1 MTIIRTRVADDTW
14 VFTSSLYVEVTAG
27 LVVTPEGGIL
37 IDTLPFP
44 SETRQMADFAERIC
58 PQGIKYVINTLSHAD
73 HVYGSYLFPKAELIG
88 HDLCR
93 QMLQQYGNRGLEEG
107 KEHTPELRQVQ
118 LRLPKIVFN
127 EGMVIRLG
135 GKTIHLIHSPG
146 PSPEC
151 CVVHVREDK
160 VLFASD
166 LMMPVPLIATPM
178 SDIEAYKRSLSN
190 LHDYNLECIVQGHGD
205 ILLRGEVSSSIDSCI
220 QYLYDIQNLVDTLI
234 ADGATKHDLLEHDI
248 EQFGRSRIPLGGL
261 VQQFHS
267 NNLLHLWEKA
277 RAEQRRQ
284 RQAARELAAAA
295 NEQAAS
301 SAAP

>member
-1 MTIIRTRVADDTW
+1 M
-14 VFTSSLYVEVTAG
+14 
-27 LVVTPEGGIL
+27 
-37 IDTLPFP
+37 
-44 SETRQMADFAERIC
+44 
-58 PQGIKYVINTLSHAD
+58 
-73 HVYGSYLFPKAELIG
+73 
-88 HDLCR
+88 
-93 QMLQQYGNRGLEEG
+93 
-107 KEHTPELRQVQ
+107 
-118 LRLPKIVFN
+118 RLPKIVFN
-127 EGMVIRLG
+127 EGLVIRLG

-166 LMMPVPLIATPM
+166 LMMPVPLIATPFA
-178 SDIEAYKRSLSN
+178 DVEAFKRSLAN

-205 ILLRGEVSSSIDSCI
+205 ILLRGEVSSSIDSSI
-220 QYLYDIQNLVDTLI
+220 QYLLTTFSKLVDDLI

-277 RAEQRRQ
+277 RAEQRRTAPAHP
-284 RQAARELAAAA
+284 RRRAERAALDE
-295 NEQAAS
+295 EQV
-301 SAAP
+301 